1 MTRPWLRHSVWILFF
16 ILTPSARGLI
26 YTGSLSSSLGEV
38 DGKQVWIDP
47 GPTTIEWTV
56 TENLDSSWHY
66 EYTLTVPSTQTE
78 ISHFIIEVSEGFGD
92 ADIFNQSGPF
102 SKTEIMKHRPSSP
115 ASPSLP
121 DDIYGIKFDD
131 TTGTTLTIAFD
142 SWRMPVWGD
151 FYAKGGGR
159 PPDEAWNMGFAS
171 PDIDPLDLPASGSI
185 DNHIL
190 VPDAYIPEPATF
202 LLLAFGVMIAV
213 KVRRAAN
220 SN

>member
-1 MTRPWLRHSVWILFF
+1 MARLWLRHSVWILLF
-16 ILTPSARGLI
+16 ILTPSAWGLI
-26 YTGSLSSSLGEV
+26 YTGSLSSSVGEI
-38 DGKQVWIDP
+38 DGTQGWIDP

-56 TENLDSSWHY
+56 TENSDSSWHY
-66 EYTLTVPSTQTE
+66 EYTLTVPSSQKE

-92 ADIFNQSGPF
+92 ADIFNQTGPF
-102 SKTEIMKHRPSSP
+102 SKSEIMKHRAGSP
-115 ASPSLP
+115 GSPGLP

-142 SWRMPVWGD
+142 SWRRPVWGD

-159 PPDEAWNMGFAS
+159 PPNEAWNIGFAG
-171 PDIDPLDLPASGSI
+171 PDTDPLDLPAGGSI

-190 VPDAYIPEPATF
+190 VPDTYIPEPATF
-202 LLLAFGVMIAV
+202 LLLAFGGMIV
-213 KVRRAAN
+213 IKLGRTAN